1 MQGVSSASN
10 RSSDFTKETDD
21 LNCHCL
27 PACSEI
33 EYDADYVSQERNWPD
48 YDFTT
53 DETTNLKTSRNDTL
67 YMSLKLSYRMKFI
80 LAVNRE
86 TASDFIDFVAN
97 VGGLLSLF
105 TGFSILSLVEIF
117 YFMSFKRRK
126 MNKFQRQPNQM
137 TNFYMKNV
145 LF

>member
-1 MQGVSSASN
+1 
-10 RSSDFTKETDD
+10 DD

-33 EYDADYVSQERNWPD
+33 EYDADHVSQERNWPS
-48 YDFTT
+48 YDLTT
-53 DETTNLKTSRNDTL
+53 DETTAYFSNSSNDSL

-80 LAVNRE
+80 LAINRE
-86 TASDFIDFVAN
+86 TANDFIDLVAN

-117 YFMSFKRRK
+117 YFLSFKRQRE
-126 MNKFQRQPNQM
+126 NKSHRPSNKLENSF
-137 TNFYMKNV
+137 MKDMP
-145 LF
+145 F